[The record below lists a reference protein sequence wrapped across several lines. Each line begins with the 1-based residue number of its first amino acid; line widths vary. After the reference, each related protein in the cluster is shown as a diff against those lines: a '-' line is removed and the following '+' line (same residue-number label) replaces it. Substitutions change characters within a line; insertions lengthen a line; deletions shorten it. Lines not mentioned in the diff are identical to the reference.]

1 LGKTL
6 ARARF
11 FLLKN
16 GCTGEALIPFG
27 YMLIT
32 SGNNRSAENSGTHS
46 PIVILTFFLVN
57 SKNYFVV
64 FKQQNLLFSNN
75 KRSTWNACASAKVE
89 Y

>member
-64 FKQQNLLFSNN
+64 FKQQNYPQVIH
-75 KRSTWNACASAKVE
+75 RISTAFHVE
-89 Y
+89 RLRQC